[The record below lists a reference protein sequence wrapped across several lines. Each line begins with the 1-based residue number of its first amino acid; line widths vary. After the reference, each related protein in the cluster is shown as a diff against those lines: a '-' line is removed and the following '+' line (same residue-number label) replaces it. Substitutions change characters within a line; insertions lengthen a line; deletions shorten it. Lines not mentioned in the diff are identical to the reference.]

1 MKNIEVTYSTNKL
14 HWLPGE
20 DRVFFIEENGFIAVF
35 DAVKGTL
42 STEDLV
48 LTASSC
54 AVLPGGK
61 WLVYGDAFEL
71 KAIRLD
77 GSETIRL
84 LEVSE
89 SSEISIA
96 GTVHLRG
103 NFFLLLWMKHGEEF
117 DYAVQV
123 SSTY

>member
-42 STEDLV
+42 SAEDLV

-54 AVLPGGK
+54 AVLPGGE

-71 KAIRLD
+71 KAMRLD
-77 GSETIRL
+77 GSETIQL

-89 SSEISIA
+89 SSEILIA
-96 GTVHLRG
+96 GTFPLRG
-103 NFFLLLWMKHGEEF
+103 NSFLLLWMKHGEKF

-123 SSTY
+123 CSTY